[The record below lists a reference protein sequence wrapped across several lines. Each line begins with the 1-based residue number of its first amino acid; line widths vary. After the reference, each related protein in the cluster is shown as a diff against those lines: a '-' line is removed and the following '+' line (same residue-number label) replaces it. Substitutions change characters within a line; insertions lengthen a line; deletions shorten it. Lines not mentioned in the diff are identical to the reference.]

1 MVAEDTWEKKKLG
14 RETIGEVGKRT
25 VKKRKREENGK
36 PEDELCSLERK
47 GYENEKTQ
55 CRK

>member
-55 CRK
+55 WRK